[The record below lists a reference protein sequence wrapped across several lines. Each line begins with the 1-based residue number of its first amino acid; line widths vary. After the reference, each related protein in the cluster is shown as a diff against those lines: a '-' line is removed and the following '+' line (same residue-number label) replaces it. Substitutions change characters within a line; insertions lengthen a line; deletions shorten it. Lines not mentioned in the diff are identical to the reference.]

1 MYDGHQTSAV
11 GSHVDISARLLGGQ
25 PGAPDLARALALID
39 WAVANGFRSLGAR
52 CQVTEEGEVEPGAA
66 RRLDQLREGARALG
80 HATSFFA
87 APVVELKLVCDAM
100 MGKLQGLAL
109 GPHRVVLVELPE
121 NLKGAARVLRIL
133 SFNGFQPVV
142 VAPERNPEVRRIPEL
157 LRYVLQVGAMCCA
170 DVGCLVGLE
179 GHGKAVAARRVSRSG
194 VSAPGVPKIC
204 LSAALDTAGAPRNTP
219 PPMILAVYWLRRA
232 LWHTICGVT
241 TRKVQIFGTAGVVNS
256 SGVYR
261 KLTSRH
267 VSILPGCTEN

>member
-80 HATSFFA
+80 HAISFFA

-121 NLKGAARVLRIL
+121 THDLKGAARVLRIL

-142 VAPERNPEVRRIPEL
+142 VAPERNPEVRRITEL

-179 GHGKAVAARRVSRSG
+179 GHGKAVAARRVWALGYYSFVGPPRSCQF
-194 VSAPGVPKIC
+194 S
-204 LSAALDTAGAPRNTP
+204 
-219 PPMILAVYWLRRA
+219 
-232 LWHTICGVT
+232 
-241 TRKVQIFGTAGVVNS
+241 VQ
-256 SGVYR
+256 
-261 KLTSRH
+261 
-267 VSILPGCTEN
+267 